1 MKILVVEPM
10 KEPYAKEIQGT
21 LEEMQAIVGGYIQA
35 VYPFEDPVAVVCN
48 DEGKLMGLPYNRLLR
63 DDSGRPYDVL
73 CGTFF
78 VRVWARRISLLCRTG
93 LWRNTKQCTARKCF
107 CRFRKKNRQE
117 RSAGRSDSIAIYN
130 FQYGISCS
138 LFAASY

>member
-10 KEPYAKEIQGT
+10 KEPYEKEIQGT

-63 DDSGRPYDVL
+63 DDSGKPYDVL

-78 VRVWARRISLLCRTG
+78 VAGLGEEDFSSLPDNLMKKYKSMY
-93 LWRNTKQCTARKCF
+93 TKEMLLPFPKDNS
-107 CRFRKKNRQE
+107 KKEKHRQE
-117 RSAGRSDSIAIYN
+117 R
-130 FQYGISCS
+130 
-138 LFAASY
+138 

>member
-10 KEPYAKEIQGT
+10 KEPYEKEIQGT

-48 DEGKLMGLPYNRLLR
+48 DEGKLMGLPYNRLLK
-63 DDSGRPYDVL
+63 DDTGRPYDVL

-78 VRVWARRISLLCRTG
+78 VAGLGEDNFTSLPDRLMEKYKAMYSKEMLLPFPKEKSSREK
-93 LWRNTKQCTARKCF
+93 R
-107 CRFRKKNRQE
+107 RQE
-117 RSAGRSDSIAIYN
+117 R
-130 FQYGISCS
+130 
-138 LFAASY
+138 

>member
-10 KEPYAKEIQGT
+10 KEPYEKEIQGT

-48 DEGKLMGLPYNRLLR
+48 DEGKLMGLPYNRLLK
-63 DDSGRPYDVL
+63 DDTGRPYDVL

-78 VRVWARRISLLCRTG
+78 VAGLGEENFTSLPDRLME
-93 LWRNTKQCTARKCF
+93 KYKAMYRKEMLLPF
-107 CRFRKKNRQE
+107 PKEKSSREKRRQE
-117 RSAGRSDSIAIYN
+117 R
-130 FQYGISCS
+130 
-138 LFAASY
+138 

>member
-10 KEPYAKEIQGT
+10 KEPYEKEIQGT

-48 DEGKLMGLPYNRLLR
+48 DEGKLMGLPYNRLLK
-63 DDSGRPYDVL
+63 DDTGRPYDVL

-78 VRVWARRISLLCRTG
+78 VAGLGEENFTSLPDRLMEKYKAMYSKEMLLPFPKEKSSREK
-93 LWRNTKQCTARKCF
+93 R
-107 CRFRKKNRQE
+107 RQE
-117 RSAGRSDSIAIYN
+117 R
-130 FQYGISCS
+130 
-138 LFAASY
+138 

>member
-78 VRVWARRISLLCRTG
+78 VAGLGEENFTSLPDRLMEKYKAMYSKEMLLPFPKEKSSREK
-93 LWRNTKQCTARKCF
+93 R
-107 CRFRKKNRQE
+107 RQE
-117 RSAGRSDSIAIYN
+117 R
-130 FQYGISCS
+130 
-138 LFAASY
+138 

>member
-10 KEPYAKEIQGT
+10 KEPYEKEIQGT

-48 DEGKLMGLPYNRLLR
+48 DEGKLMGLPYNRLLK
-63 DDSGRPYDVL
+63 DDTGRPYDVL

-78 VRVWARRISLLCRTG
+78 VSGLGEENFTSLPDRLMEKYKAMYSKEMLLPFPKEKTSREK
-93 LWRNTKQCTARKCF
+93 R
-107 CRFRKKNRQE
+107 RQE
-117 RSAGRSDSIAIYN
+117 R
-130 FQYGISCS
+130 
-138 LFAASY
+138 

>member
-10 KEPYAKEIQGT
+10 KEPYEKEIQGT

-48 DEGKLMGLPYNRLLR
+48 EEGKLMGLPYNRLLR

-78 VRVWARRISLLCRTG
+78 VAGQGEEDFSSLPDNLMKKYKSMY
-93 LWRNTKQCTARKCF
+93 TKEMLLPFPKEKPTREKH
-107 CRFRKKNRQE
+107 RQE
-117 RSAGRSDSIAIYN
+117 R
-130 FQYGISCS
+130 
-138 LFAASY
+138 

>member
-10 KEPYAKEIQGT
+10 KEPYEKEIQGT

-63 DDSGRPYDVL
+63 DDVGRPYDVL

-78 VRVWARRISLLCRTG
+78 VAGLGEENFTSLPDRLMEKYKAMYSKEM
-93 LWRNTKQCTARKCF
+93 LLPFPKDKP
-107 CRFRKKNRQE
+107 KKEKNPYE
-117 RSAGRSDSIAIYN
+117 R
-130 FQYGISCS
+130 
-138 LFAASY
+138 

>member
-10 KEPYAKEIQGT
+10 KEPYEKEIHGT

-48 DEGKLMGLPYNRLLR
+48 DEGKLMGLPYNRLLK
-63 DDSGRPYDVL
+63 DDTGRPYDVL

-78 VRVWARRISLLCRTG
+78 VAGLGEENFTSLPDRLMEKYKAMYSKEM
-93 LWRNTKQCTARKCF
+93 LLPFPKDNS
-107 CRFRKKNRQE
+107 KKEKHRQE
-117 RSAGRSDSIAIYN
+117 R
-130 FQYGISCS
+130 
-138 LFAASY
+138 

>member
-10 KEPYAKEIQGT
+10 KEPYEKEIQDT

-48 DEGKLMGLPYNRLLR
+48 DEGKLMGLPYNRLLK
-63 DDSGRPYDVL
+63 DDTGRPYDVL

-78 VRVWARRISLLCRTG
+78 VAGLGEENFTSLPDRLMEKYKAMYSKEMLLPFPKEKSSREK
-93 LWRNTKQCTARKCF
+93 R
-107 CRFRKKNRQE
+107 RQE
-117 RSAGRSDSIAIYN
+117 R
-130 FQYGISCS
+130 
-138 LFAASY
+138 

>member
-10 KEPYAKEIQGT
+10 KEPYEKEIHGT

-48 DEGKLMGLPYNRLLR
+48 DEGKLMGLPYNRLLK
-63 DDSGRPYDVL
+63 DDTGRPYDVL

-78 VRVWARRISLLCRTG
+78 VAGLGEENFISLPDRLMKKYKAMYSKEMLLPIPNEKPTRE
-93 LWRNTKQCTARKCF
+93 KHRK
-107 CRFRKKNRQE
+107 E
-117 RSAGRSDSIAIYN
+117 R
-130 FQYGISCS
+130 
-138 LFAASY
+138 

>member
-10 KEPYAKEIQGT
+10 KEPYEKEIQGT

-63 DDSGRPYDVL
+63 DDVGRPYDVL

-78 VRVWARRISLLCRTG
+78 VAGLGEENFTSLPDRLMEKYKAMYSKEMLLPFPKEKTSRG
-93 LWRNTKQCTARKCF
+93 KR
-107 CRFRKKNRQE
+107 RQE
-117 RSAGRSDSIAIYN
+117 R
-130 FQYGISCS
+130 
-138 LFAASY
+138 

>member
-10 KEPYAKEIQGT
+10 KEPYEKEIQGT

-63 DDSGRPYDVL
+63 DDVGRPYDVL

-78 VRVWARRISLLCRTG
+78 VAGLGEENFTSLPDRLMEKYKAMYSKEMLLPFPKEKSSREK
-93 LWRNTKQCTARKCF
+93 R
-107 CRFRKKNRQE
+107 RQE
-117 RSAGRSDSIAIYN
+117 R
-130 FQYGISCS
+130 
-138 LFAASY
+138 

>member
-10 KEPYAKEIQGT
+10 KEPYEKEIQGT

-48 DEGKLMGLPYNRLLR
+48 DEGKLMGLPYNRLLK
-63 DDSGRPYDVL
+63 DDTGRPYDVL

-78 VRVWARRISLLCRTG
+78 VAGLGEENFTSLPDRLM
-93 LWRNTKQCTARKCF
+93 
-107 CRFRKKNRQE
+107 KKYKAMYSKEMLLPFPKEKSSREKRRQE
-117 RSAGRSDSIAIYN
+117 R
-130 FQYGISCS
+130 
-138 LFAASY
+138 

>member
-1 MKILVVEPM
+1 MKILIVEPM
-10 KEPYAKEIQGT
+10 KEPYEKEIQGT

-48 DEGKLMGLPYNRLLR
+48 EEGKLMGLPYNRLLR

-78 VRVWARRISLLCRTG
+78 VAGLGEEDFASLPADLMKKYKSMY
-93 LWRNTKQCTARKCF
+93 TKEMLLPFPKDKPNKEKHTH
-107 CRFRKKNRQE
+107 E
-117 RSAGRSDSIAIYN
+117 R
-130 FQYGISCS
+130 
-138 LFAASY
+138 